1 MNESLAQEP
10 SAAHRG
16 ALVQKRG
23 LARNIQGG
31 LFPAERAEVAFI
43 IDFPPPHRS
52 EVASGC
58 WTGHLACS
66 GHPSG
71 GRPEALEQDP
81 EKPDGVSGRTPAEAA
96 Y

>member
-31 LFPAERAEVAFI
+31 LVPAERAEVAFI
-43 IDFPPPHRS
+43 IDSPLPIGAKLPQDVGQAIS
-52 EVASGC
+52 PVAD
-58 WTGHLACS
+58 T
-66 GHPSG
+66 PQVDV
-71 GRPEALEQDP
+71 R
-81 EKPDGVSGRTPAEAA
+81 KPWNRTLKSLME
-96 Y
+96 